1 MYGATE
7 QPQSSSEARS
17 APARKRTTL
26 VLTGSLA
33 AVACLALWHARGGAA
48 AGPLLRAAEDDST
61 CRENSECG
69 SGYKCVFGTCYSK
82 HQSTTDTAS
91 ASDDDPAAHYCDET
105 ADCEFGY
112 KCESGSC
119 SKTRASNNR
128 LNATTAT
135 VADGDDAAQAASSE
149 SSASTGSDTCSTTSD
164 CDVGYRCNSKGVC
177 KALAQTDD
185 GAAAADD
192 GADAATQVGSSA
204 STGSDTCSTTSDC
217 DVGYRC
223 SKGACKALAQTD
235 DGAAAADDATDAAEP
250 EHGDDSLETAAERSE
265 SADDDAAPQDSA
277 RAAST
282 PLDLSTPSWSLAGGE
297 LKNARHGAEMVLGA
311 DHSTHY
317 GRAWFAGA
325 DDDATLWSD
334 YNVTVRMNWRGEPS
348 EHKNSEHA
356 IVEALAFRAT
366 NFSASGSTCGFDGY
380 YCALY
385 LSTYSSM
392 LELRRCSDT
401 RGYKVLARSQ
411 LSSDASP
418 FGSPAERASSGPWF
432 NLTASAHG
440 EALSCSLATADDD
453 EPVTVST
460 RDETFSN
467 GLVGLV
473 AYRTKFAVASMEV
486 ALASSGAP
494 Q

>member
-192 GADAATQVGSSA
+192 
-204 STGSDTCSTTSDC
+204 
-217 DVGYRC
+217 
-223 SKGACKALAQTD
+223 
-235 DGAAAADDATDAAEP
+235 ATDAAEP

-265 SADDDAAPQDSA
+265 SADDDAAPQESA

>member
-149 SSASTGSDTCSTTSD
+149 SSASTGSDTCSTTAD
-164 CDVGYRCNSKGVC
+164 CDVGYRCNSKGV
-177 KALAQTDD
+177 
-185 GAAAADD
+185 
-192 GADAATQVGSSA
+192 
-204 STGSDTCSTTSDC
+204 
-217 DVGYRC
+217 
-223 SKGACKALAQTD
+223 CKALAQTD

-265 SADDDAAPQDSA
+265 SADDDAAPQESA